1 MEMSHPAADE
11 SYRIEKQT
19 SGMSSIA
26 SELQELKAQEEEQ
39 KTHRNSVNAEDS
51 LAARRKSGD
60 MFGSAPVQSAPTLAK
75 EEVDKVVP
83 TGLVQRSASAI
94 QRDRAA
100 PAPKAAVAPVDV
112 PVEAGIVQRRA
123 STMAQDAAPAAAAPA
138 PVVPAPT
145 AIRIDTAA
153 AEDPSKDRRRSSY
166 KPPAVKMTSFIDA
179 PTKLKK
185 VEKEETKEEDKK
197 VDLRGA
203 LRQSSVNR
211 GSQLPSQ
218 DEPSFTQ

>member
-1 MEMSHPAADE
+1 
-11 SYRIEKQT
+11 
-19 SGMSSIA
+19 MSSIA
-26 SELQELKAQEEEQ
+26 SELQELQAQEEEQ

-60 MFGSAPVQSAPTLAK
+60 MFGSAPVQATPTLAK
-75 EEVDKVVP
+75 EVDKVVP
-83 TGLVQRSASAI
+83 SGLVQRTTSAI
-94 QRDRAA
+94 QRDRVE
-100 PAPKAAVAPVDV
+100 PAPKAAVAPVEV

-123 STMAQDAAPAAAAPA
+123 STMVKEVAPAAAAPA

-153 AEDPSKDRRRSSY
+153 PEDPSKDRRRSSY

-185 VEKEETKEEDKK
+185 VEKEEAKGEDKK